1 MRRLL
6 TREWQQ
12 YLVFLMVAALSFI
25 GLPGGLAR
33 AETAQPP
40 DAKAGDG
47 FPSLFG
53 STAGRLVRFDAGG
66 GG

>member
-6 TREWQQ
+6 MRKWQR
-12 YLVFLMVAALSFI
+12 YLAFLMVAALSFI

-40 DAKAGDG
+40 GAKAGEG
-47 FPSLFG
+47 FRSLFG
-53 STAGRLVRFDAGG
+53 STAERLVRFDAGG